1 MAVIVK
7 ADDGQLLCFFNDLSK
22 VKLEL
27 ELELE
32 FKQNIQ
38 TLLCSDVVVF

>member
-1 MAVIVK
+1 MDNYCV
-7 ADDGQLLCFFNDLSK
+7 FFYDLSK
-22 VKLEL
+22 VKL